1 MIGTH
6 SKVLTADSR
15 ILSGGTAMITD
26 NGRCGST
33 LSVGGFDATTEIAK
47 YLSQVPNRSKES
59 WAEIE
64 LQGVV
69 VEVDEKGKA
78 IAMET
83 VRKTVQAPPT
93 MEQEQ

>member
-15 ILSGGTAMITD
+15 ILTGGTAMITD

-33 LSVGGFDATTEIAK
+33 LSVGGFEAASEIAK
-47 YLSQVPNRSKES
+47 YLSQVPNRSKEA

-69 VEVDEKGKA
+69 VEVDEIGKA
-78 IAMET
+78 IAIET
-83 VRKTVQAPPT
+83 VRKTIQSPPT
-93 MEQEQ
+93 IDQDQ